1 MACQTPE
8 ASTAGY
14 VGPGPGALTCGVLV
28 IIFGQHPGVLHGH
41 LGPLEASEEYRG
53 GAYKARD
60 QDST

>member
-14 VGPGPGALTCGVLV
+14 VGPGALTRGVLV
-28 IIFGQHPGVLHGH
+28 IIFGGHPGVLHGH